1 MIQVQEIQ
9 VMKAAKSKSMTE
21 LFQGFMPPREEQF
34 FSVGAACQLM
44 QINPGQLQV
53 LMGDCGVRFV
63 RMMDAVPY
71 LDADGLESCAERC
84 RQLREEIEQVAES
97 VGTN

>member
-1 MIQVQEIQ
+1 
-9 VMKAAKSKSMTE
+9 MKSAKQTTMAD
-21 LFQGFMPPREEQF
+21 LFQGLMPPREEQF

-71 LDADGLESCAERC
+71 LDAVGLEACAQRC
-84 RQLREEIEQVAES
+84 GELRQEIEQVAEAAGS
-97 VGTN
+97 N